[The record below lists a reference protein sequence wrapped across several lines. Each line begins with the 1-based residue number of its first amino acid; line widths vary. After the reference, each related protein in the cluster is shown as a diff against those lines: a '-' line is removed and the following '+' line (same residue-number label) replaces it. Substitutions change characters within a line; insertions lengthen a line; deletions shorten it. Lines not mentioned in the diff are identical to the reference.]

1 MGRKT
6 IEKSYNNLKDVE
18 RELHQAITDPAHARS
33 VKKVVITT
41 QKLVKEDKVVFYDN
55 PGWDSPIT
63 YHKELTS
70 KMLSEADAIL
80 FVKEFDKPSFNE
92 AETEILEKSS
102 TMSKY
107 ISIRD
112 KMVVALTR
120 IDETLTRKD
129 YTDVLKSHHKVFE
142 KYHITEDRI
151 IPVCALAAFSEETAE
166 VKSARKRIAELKLDD
181 GMKRLKKTTVE
192 CVNGLRL
199 MIASKR
205 CNSTK
210 RSIEDLWMSVCAS
223 IRDEY
228 QIQPDSEIKD
238 HVEKE
243 EMDKKFNEWFE
254 NFFLF
259 FLLNIF
265 IIYLSSCVFRFV

>member
-1 MGRKT
+1 M
-6 IEKSYNNLKDVE
+6 KDVE
-18 RELHQAITDPAHARS
+18 KELHNAITDPAHARA

-41 QKLVKEDKVVFYDN
+41 QKLLKEDKVVFYDN

-63 YHKELTS
+63 YHRELTS
-70 KMLSEADAIL
+70 KMVSEADAIL
-80 FVKEFDKPSFNE
+80 FVKEFDKPSFND
-92 AETEILEKSS
+92 AETEILEKSNA
-102 TMSKY
+102 MSKY

-120 IDETLTRKD
+120 VDETLTRRD
-129 YTDVLKSHHKVFE
+129 YTDLLKSHQNMFD
-142 KYHITEDRI
+142 KYHIPENRI

-166 VKSARKRIAELKLDD
+166 VKSARKRIGDLKVDD
-181 GMKRLKKTTVE
+181 GVKLLKKTTVE

-210 RSIEDLWMSVCAS
+210 RSIEDLWMNVCAS

-228 QIQPDSEIKD
+228 QIQPDSEIKG

-243 EMDKKFNEWFE
+243 EMDKKFNEWLKFL
-254 NFFLF
+254 FLF
-259 FLLNIF
+259 FF
-265 IIYLSSCVFRFV
+265 